1 MNATRAFTTKYYKK
15 LTVGRVQTPT
25 LAMLVERMEQ
35 IKKFRK
41 EKYFNVELDCDGMKA
56 ERQKIFDP
64 EELKNSRTCATG
76 RCSCDVL

>member
-1 MNATRAFTTKYYKK
+1 
-15 LTVGRVQTPT
+15 
-25 LAMLVERMEQ
+25 MLVDRMEQ

-64 EELKNSRTCATG
+64 EEAGKNSRTCATG
-76 RCSCDVL
+76 KMLM